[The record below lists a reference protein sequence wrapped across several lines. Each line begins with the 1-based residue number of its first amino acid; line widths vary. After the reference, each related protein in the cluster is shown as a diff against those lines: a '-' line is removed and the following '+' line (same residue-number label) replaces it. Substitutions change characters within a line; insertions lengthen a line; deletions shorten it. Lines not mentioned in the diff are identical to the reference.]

1 MYDNADERAVILA
14 EYIIKNKSTIR
25 DAAAWSGV
33 SKSTVHTDV
42 TRKLKNIDKC
52 LYDDVRKVLDENK
65 SERHMRGGLATKE
78 LWKNRKGSA

>member
-52 LYDDVRKVLDENK
+52 LYSEVRKVLDENK
-65 SERHMRGGLATKE
+65 SERHMRGGLATRE
-78 LWKNRKGSA
+78 LWKNRKA

>member
-1 MYDNADERAVILA
+1 MYDNAEERAVILA
-14 EYIIKNKSTIR
+14 EYIIKNKCTVR

-42 TRKLKNIDKC
+42 TAKLENIDKC
-52 LYDDVRKVLDENK
+52 LFADVRKVLDENK

-78 LWKNRKGSA
+78 LWKSRKT

>member
-1 MYDNADERAVILA
+1 MYDNAEERAVILA

-42 TRKLKNIDKC
+42 TKKLKNIDKC
-52 LYDDVRKVLDENK
+52 LFEDVRKVLDENK
-65 SERHMRGGLATKE
+65 SERHMRGGLATRE
-78 LWKNRKGSA
+78 LWKKKKG